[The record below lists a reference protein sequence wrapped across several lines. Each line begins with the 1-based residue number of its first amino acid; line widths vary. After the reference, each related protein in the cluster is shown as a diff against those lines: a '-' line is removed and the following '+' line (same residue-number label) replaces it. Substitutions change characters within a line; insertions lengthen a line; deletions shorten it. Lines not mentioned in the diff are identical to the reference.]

1 MILMKNIERKFVIFR
16 EFGLSNLEYGS
27 DEKFGNKEDLEK
39 ELVKKL
45 ENDLEK
51 ERPISNITSS
61 QSLFKVGI
69 KPIKVILMLLVESMV

>member
-1 MILMKNIERKFVIFR
+1 MMIIMKNIKSKFVLFR
-16 EFGLSNLEYGS
+16 EFGISNLEYGS

-39 ELVKKL
+39 ELEKKL
-45 ENDLEK
+45 EKDPEK

-69 KPIKVILMLLVESMV
+69 KPIKVILMLLS